1 MLQVYNVLGKDC
13 RYIFTMAR
21 SSAEALNLEQVNRFK
36 VFGLRNLN
44 KFVRLLKKKKRKKKK
59 NRKAKTKAR
68 AFKYLGK

>member
-1 MLQVYNVLGKDC
+1 MEQGELESSRREYFVLQVYNVLGKDC

-44 KFVRLLKKKKRKKKK
+44 KFVRLLKKKKKK
-59 NRKAKTKAR
+59 
-68 AFKYLGK
+68 